1 MERPH
6 RPHPRSPYPSPQKI
20 RPARDT
26 VGMHVSGLRGSLEPT
41 MDRKRHLD
49 RKFADYFAS
58 LELNVMLCFYSLV
71 PRRCVDFGQGPD
83 DLISTTSGGLLLLRL
98 SHGTDLHIEDY
109 NIRVRVHSLRS
120 RCSYHTGMTSTNTDN
135 HSVVCELGL
144 HCYSNPNCLL
154 TNACCN
160 VLRSFLIDT

>member
-1 MERPH
+1 MKHIRLAFCTRWVNNSRTDNILEWRQQTF
-6 RPHPRSPYPSPQKI
+6 SYPSMVLLFQRI
-20 RPARDT
+20 T
-26 VGMHVSGLRGSLEPT
+26 T
-41 MDRKRHLD
+41 MYYGEGCKEV
-49 RKFADYFAS
+49 AS
-58 LELNVMLCFYSLV
+58 S
-71 PRRCVDFGQGPD
+71 PD
-83 DLISTTSGGLLLLRL
+83 VVLISVKARMTSSPQRLGGLLLLRL